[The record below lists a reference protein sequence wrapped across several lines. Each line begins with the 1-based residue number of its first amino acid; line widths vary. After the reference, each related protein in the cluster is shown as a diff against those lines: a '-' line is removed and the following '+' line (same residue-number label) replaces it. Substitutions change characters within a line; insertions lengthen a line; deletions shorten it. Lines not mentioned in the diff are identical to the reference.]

1 MENILIYL
9 LIILCIG
16 LIIALAVYMKRYNEE
31 RENAENTLL
40 ERQRQSTLDE
50 CERLFQK
57 ISDLEILNQQ
67 LEKKLT
73 RKGTKWKKRSE
84 NPDIIPGYDPL
95 KEIDK
100 MTATK

>member
-31 RENAENTLL
+31 RDSHHELANIYF
-40 ERQRQSTLDE
+40 DE
-50 CERLFQK
+50 SKKRL
-57 ISDLEILNQQ
+57 DLEINEMKLNDRISE

-73 RKGTKWKKRSE
+73 RKGIKWKKRSE
-84 NPDIIPGYDPL
+84 KPDIIPGYDPL
-95 KEIDK
+95 KEIYK
-100 MTATK
+100 MTDTK

>member
-16 LIIALAVYMKRYNEE
+16 LIIALAVYIKRYNKE
-31 RENAENTLL
+31 RELNMKQYQEICKLENIVI
-40 ERQRQSTLDE
+40 
-50 CERLFQK
+50 RLNGR
-57 ISDLEILNQQ
+57 ISE

-73 RKGTKWKKRSE
+73 RKGIKWKKRSE
-84 NPDIIPGYDPL
+84 KPDIIPGYDPL

-100 MTATK
+100 MTAIK